1 MLWLFNHKR
10 ANFWLPNLGFIFH
23 FSASLNKVLH
33 KGEYNCAEKVFLT
46 HFINMQL
53 NFPVLSSFNCVATQ
67 KAGFMACRMQVQLFS
82 LFLETEHFLKRSYL
96 RTSLLQAT
104 LLLHSV
110 YTDKTKEKWIIF
122 HTLDKIADFH

>member
-1 MLWLFNHKR
+1 
-10 ANFWLPNLGFIFH
+10 
-23 FSASLNKVLH
+23 
-33 KGEYNCAEKVFLT
+33 
-46 HFINMQL
+46 MQL
-53 NFPVLSSFNCVATQ
+53 NFPVLSLFNCVAPQ
-67 KAGFMACRMQVQLFS
+67 KADFMACRMQVQLFS

-110 YTDKTKEKWIIF
+110 YTDKTKGKWIIF

>member
-10 ANFWLPNLGFIFH
+10 ANFCFQIWDF
-23 FSASLNKVLH
+23 FSLFSFLKRSLH
-33 KGEYNCAEKVFLT
+33 KGEYNCAKKVFLI

-53 NFPVLSSFNCVATQ
+53 NFPVLSLFNCVAPQ

>member
-1 MLWLFNHKR
+1 MH
-10 ANFWLPNLGFIFH
+10 I
-23 FSASLNKVLH
+23 
-33 KGEYNCAEKVFLT
+33 GEYNCAEKVFLI

-53 NFPVLSSFNCVATQ
+53 NFPVLSLFNCVAPQ

-110 YTDKTKEKWIIF
+110 YTDKTKEQWIIF

>member
-10 ANFWLPNLGFIFH
+10 ANFCFQIWDF
-23 FSASLNKVLH
+23 FSLFSFLKRSLH
-33 KGEYNCAEKVFLT
+33 KGEYNCAEKVFLI

-53 NFPVLSSFNCVATQ
+53 NFPVLSLFNCVAPQ